1 MTFFADGVLVASSY
15 VPTSGQK
22 LALVLAVAAT
32 GGTPTARVGL
42 GSSSNAT
49 GTISLRHPQLNLGPT
64 ALPYVPTTSA
74 AVYAPAVDWLAAQGV
89 YGLRSEAAATNL
101 VLWSTAFDDAAW
113 NKTDATITANAGV
126 APDGTTTADLLYP
139 TTTGTIRGAYQGF
152 TAAATTYTA
161 SIFAK
166 AAGKSSIRFIEFPG
180 SLTAGTVDLSTGAVT
195 GVLAGYTFTVS
206 DSNSGWRRIQMTAAA
221 TAGTRYLQFMVTD
234 SAGTA
239 TATVN
244 GTDGVLL
251 WGAQIET
258 GSRAS
263 SPILTLGATATRA
276 ADALVV
282 PLGSLAG
289 LTEGTLVVDYVRGG
303 STAYQ
308 NAAQLGDGTANNRI
322 DVGTTSG
329 LEYLSLIAG
338 GSQWAFS
345 GAATISSSA
354 VNRSV
359 IAFKVNDTFL
369 ASNGAS
375 GALFSSGAAPSG
387 VVNLYLGTD
396 HLGRTLDGG
405 VVRRVRLT
413 NRRLPNAAAR
423 GLTA

>member
-1 MTFFADGVLVASSY
+1 MSCYLKKGERDFGWIKFSDNASNW
-15 VPTSGQK
+15 GRAFN
-22 LALVLAVAAT
+22 LAT
-32 GGTPTARVGL
+32 GQVG
-42 GSSSNAT
+42 NV
-49 GTISLRHPQLNLGPT
+49 IS
-64 ALPYVPTTSA
+64 
-74 AVYAPAVDWLAAQGV
+74 
-89 YGLRSEAAATNL
+89 
-101 VLWSTAFDDAAW
+101 
-113 NKTDATITANAGV
+113 
-126 APDGTTTADLLYP
+126 
-139 TTTGTIRGAYQGF
+139 GF
-152 TAAATTYTA
+152 TAPTA
-161 SIFAK
+161 SSITD
-166 AAGKSSIRFIEFPG
+166 AGNGWWRCAITV
-180 SLTAGTVDLSTGAVT
+180 TAGNTGTGAHDV
-195 GVLAGYTFTVS
+195 GVMEA
-206 DSNSGWRRIQMTAAA
+206 D
-221 TAGTRYLQFMVTD
+221 GTRVYL
-234 SAGTA
+234 G
-239 TATVN
+239 
-244 GTDGVLL
+244 DGISGIYA
-251 WGAQIET
+251 WGAQLET